1 MTCSTDKIQTV
12 VDFVR
17 DVKPFHT
24 KIYEVQLTY
33 EFNEPV
39 NMQVDDT
46 HYIDGLIEFDYD
58 SEIVE
63 VNAGWDTNAWDELW
77 KYGTKV
83 RQPIIE
89 INPTDKYISFI
100 GDVTYSFSLDAYAK
114 GVSPVNVSSFD
125 PITGTFELTRTV
137 PWTTGYPVDV
147 ECSMLYPAPLVAGV
161 VYYAIVDSPTK
172 IRLALSRAQALAGID
187 INYQSYSAGPITIR
201 ALQHPVVIQPSNQ
214 TIYVTSAQYD
224 FPTNRTRIYL
234 SDQSFVG
241 LEYGLVDILI
251 ESNWDNPDVSSGG
264 LSASYTTVL
273 TTIDENISFEY
284 ADFRYHDLVGVGP
297 APAVDQLEPWGGD
310 NGERVVLPQ
319 AIERN
324 LGKFIIAGDW
334 RFFASTELSSS
345 TTGTFFIQ
353 SHNQPDLIIEIA
365 SHFYVEPV
373 GDIPGYTE
381 FTLVGAMPAEFAMT
395 TRLILFTND
404 QFAQPIS
411 TVNAYWDRV
420 WDMYP
425 AADEN
430 TAETMIS
437 ETIQIFVDQGAV
449 PIGAAYW
456 DGNRWDYSGFDQEI
470 I

>member
-39 NMQVDDT
+39 NMQVDDN
-46 HYIDGLIEFDYD
+46 HHIDGIIEFDYD
-58 SEIVE
+58 SEVVE
-63 VNAGWDTNAWDELW
+63 VNAGWDTNAWDDLW
-77 KYGTKV
+77 KYGAKV
-83 RQPIIE
+83 RQPIVE
-89 INPTDKYISFI
+89 INPTDGYIAFV
-100 GDVTYSFSLDAYAK
+100 GDVSYSFSIDAHAK
-114 GVSPVNVSSFD
+114 GVTPVSVSSFD
-125 PITGTFELTRTV
+125 PISGVFLLSRSV
-137 PWTTGYPVDV
+137 PWSTGYPVDV
-147 ECSMLYPAPLVAGV
+147 ECSMLYPAPLIAGT
-161 VYYAIVDSPTK
+161 VYYAIVDSPTR
-172 IRLALSRAQALAGID
+172 IRLAISRAHALAGID
-187 INYQSYSAGPITIR
+187 INYQTYSAGPITIR

-214 TIYVTSAQYD
+214 TIYVTGTEYNIS
-224 FPTNRTRIYL
+224 TNRTRIYL
-234 SDQSFVG
+234 SDLSFIG

-251 ESNWDNPDVSSGG
+251 ESNWDNPDVTSTG
-264 LSASYTTVL
+264 LSASYTTVQ
-273 TTIDENISFEY
+273 TTIEELISFEY
-284 ADFRYHDLVGVGP
+284 ADFRFHDLVGVGP

-319 AIERN
+319 AIERT

-334 RFFASTELSSS
+334 RFFASSELSSS
-345 TTGTFFIQ
+345 TAGTFFIQ
-353 SHNQPDLIIEIA
+353 SRNQPDLVLEIA
-365 SHFYVEPV
+365 SHFYVEAV
-373 GDIPGYTE
+373 GAIPGYTE
-381 FTLVGAMPAEFAMT
+381 FTVVGTMSTEFTIT
-395 TRLILFTND
+395 TQLMLYTND

-456 DGNRWDYSGFDQEI
+456 DGHRWDYTGFDQEI